1 MLPKPTSLELPC
13 QRHPTAQP
21 PSPAWHTEG
30 PSSQAPCLASNSPFS
45 PLWWAEPH
53 FLSDLPSPRAP
64 CSKGSHS
71 PSHPLSPSHHPPHCS
86 HCIPPALPRLPH
98 QTISAAPRGGPVPAG
113 KAVCPSPT
121 SPWTE
126 AYPPILVALPLGPR
140 ASWGCTAL
148 ALPQGLCLPRG
159 SRIAHSAT
167 RHPHAHPYALC
178 PFAPQTSGH
187 TGLHGATLVAPS
199 QGSASCCTDPRG
211 PQVKAPEVT
220 GTGKWRGRRD
230 RPSTSW

>member
-1 MLPKPTSLELPC
+1 MLLKPISLKLPC

-140 ASWGCTAL
+140 ASWG
-148 ALPQGLCLPRG
+148 LPSPGTSSGPLSAQRLKNSPFCYPAPAPPSLCSVSLCSPDFWPHG
-159 SRIAHSAT
+159 PPWS
-167 RHPHAHPYALC
+167 HP
-178 PFAPQTSGH
+178 
-187 TGLHGATLVAPS
+187 VRPS
-199 QGSASCCTDPRG
+199 QGSASRCTDPRG

-220 GTGKWRGRRD
+220 GT
-230 RPSTSW
+230 

>member
-1 MLPKPTSLELPC
+1 MLPKPISLELPC

-21 PSPAWHTEG
+21 PSPAWHTKG
-30 PSSQAPCLASNSPFS
+30 PSSRAPCLASNSPSS
-45 PLWWAEPH
+45 PLGREEPH
-53 FLSDLPSPRAP
+53 FRSDRPAPRAP
-64 CSKGSHS
+64 TPLLTLCLLPSIPHSAPIASHQPCPAS
-71 PSHPLSPSHHPPHCS
+71 PHPQTSCA
-86 HCIPPALPRLPH
+86 AL
-98 QTISAAPRGGPVPAG
+98 RGGPVPRHIHPSLWRFPWVPEPPG
-113 KAVCPSPT
+113 DCP
-121 SPWTE
+121 
-126 AYPPILVALPLGPR
+126 
-140 ASWGCTAL
+140 AL

-167 RHPHAHPYALC
+167 RHLHPHPYALC

-199 QGSASCCTDPRG
+199 QGSASPCTDPRG